1 MQGLGVPS
9 LFRELRPHILHGM
22 SREKKFFNL
31 KKMKGSRDSVRWEGN
46 PRHVYRETEEL
57 VCGIHRLVQL
67 GLASCACPV

>member
-1 MQGLGVPS
+1 
-9 LFRELRPHILHGM
+9 
-22 SREKKFFNL
+22 
-31 KKMKGSRDSVRWEGN
+31 MKGSRDSVRWEGN